1 MEAKDGNSKV
11 FIIKNLEKQLIQ
23 QRMTQESET
32 CIQLIEGELN
42 AATKEIQSLREQV
55 KGASA
60 LRIQVEEL
68 SEELAV
74 KNSDDWTFEGQSAVF
89 TSRGR

>member
-23 QRMTQESET
+23 QQPMTQESET
-32 CIQLIEGELN
+32 CIQLIESELN
-42 AATKEIQSLREQV
+42 AATKEIQSLKEQV

-60 LRIQVEEL
+60 LHIQVEEL
-68 SEELAV
+68 RVSS
-74 KNSDDWTFEGQSAVF
+74 KNSDDWTFEGQSAVS

>member
-23 QRMTQESET
+23 QPMTQESET
-32 CIQLIEGELN
+32 CIQLIESELN
-42 AATKEIQSLREQV
+42 ATKEIQSLKEQV

-60 LRIQVEEL
+60 LHIQVEEL
-68 SEELAV
+68 RVSS
-74 KNSDDWTFEGQSAVF
+74 KNSDDWTFEGQSAVS